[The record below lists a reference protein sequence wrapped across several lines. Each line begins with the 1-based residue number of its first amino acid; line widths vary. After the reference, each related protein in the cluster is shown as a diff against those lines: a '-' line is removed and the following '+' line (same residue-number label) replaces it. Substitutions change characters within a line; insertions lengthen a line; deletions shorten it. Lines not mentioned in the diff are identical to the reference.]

1 MGCCWSKI
9 HRPFCQA
16 ETQAETQVDP
26 NGDCS
31 ACYRNL
37 VEVEKA
43 PNEQIWYFCVPC
55 EKIKSRR
62 DGTGFDQA
70 PCPECGDPS
79 NTPWFHKG
87 ERSRNDDAGNNAV
100 AVVLNVV
107 LSVVILSIYSGLES
121 ALLKR
126 VF

>member
-1 MGCCWSKI
+1 MGIVLPVTETSLKLRRIPMSK
-9 HRPFCQA
+9 FG
-16 ETQAETQVDP
+16 T
-26 NGDCS
+26 S
-31 ACYRNL
+31 AFL
-37 VEVEKA
+37 VK
-43 PNEQIWYFCVPC
+43 
-55 EKIKSRR
+55 KIKSRW

-107 LSVVILSIYSGLES
+107 LSVVILSISSGLES